1 VPKISTAD
9 ASVQFTVVPSVKKKQ
24 LIQTTFFWR
33 TGELARAYF
42 RSQNEKR
49 CSSEQKRCSSEQKK
63 RERVARA
70 PLKSCFF
77 KLSKLF
83 PILKRM
89 GEKSRYA
96 HEQWTV
102 GEIFVIILPV

>member
-1 VPKISTAD
+1 LELNRNKEEGNNL
-9 ASVQFTVVPSVKKKQ
+9 FKQ
-24 LIQTTFFWR
+24 HSS
-33 TGELARAYF
+33 GARAN
-42 RSQNEKR
+42 SPVPISDLKMK
-49 CSSEQKRCSSEQKK
+49 KRCSSEQKK

-70 PLKSCFF
+70 PLKSCFS

-96 HEQWTV
+96 R
-102 GEIFVIILPV
+102 